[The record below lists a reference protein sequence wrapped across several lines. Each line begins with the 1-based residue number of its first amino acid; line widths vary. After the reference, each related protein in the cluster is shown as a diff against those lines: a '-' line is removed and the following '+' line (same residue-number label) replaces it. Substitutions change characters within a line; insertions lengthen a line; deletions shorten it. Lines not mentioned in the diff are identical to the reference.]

1 MAREN
6 AAFNQPRLPQ
16 VRVCNRPEGASS
28 ALPIQSVSCIR
39 RSDWV
44 GLTEDHQNRQ
54 TPSAVV
60 ARHHPAALDIRAAN
74 MSSFLDLAYRET

>member
-1 MAREN
+1 
-6 AAFNQPRLPQ
+6 
-16 VRVCNRPEGASS
+16 
-28 ALPIQSVSCIR
+28 
-39 RSDWV
+39 V

-74 MSSFLDLAYRET
+74 MSSFLDLAYRETYSSVGIISCVVGGLLIEDKPESQNFGFPGKFLPSVAPTP